1 MQALS
6 QLSYG
11 PTMLRAGNHSD
22 IDGAWEVVC
31 AKKFAR
37 RIRQWRDQFGACL
50 CERLMSAHVAN

>member
-1 MQALS
+1 
-6 QLSYG
+6 G

-37 RIRQWRDQFGACL
+37 RIRQWRDQCGACL